1 MPGGACQA
9 AGLAGSPTMSGV
21 LVEELVRD
29 PGLDLQVATEGNLA
43 LPVRWV
49 HIIEVADP
57 GRFLRGSEVVLTAGV
72 WRASGVTA
80 DEYVARVAEAG
91 AAALGYG
98 LVAADEPWPADVVA
112 AAERHG
118 LTCFVAPVSTP
129 FVAIVERF
137 VASKRAEWEAPLRRQ
152 LDHHAAMVAALR
164 AERGPGSVLRV
175 LRRLLGRPVA
185 LRAQGVGYGEA
196 PVPSYEVPVIGAGLA
211 DASLLLPEPMDELD
225 VGLQTAVAAAMPFLA
240 LELERERA
248 IRATERRYAL
258 EVLDWIESGTGD
270 QGAIGHRLELLGF
283 PADGGV
289 LALVVRGL
297 AVAEVE
303 ALVRPGSLVVER
315 AGEVVVVAT
324 EAPDRPPIAG
334 YAGVGRQGATDELR
348 ASILQARKAVETLQ
362 ARGRPGW
369 LSHDQLA
376 SPTLLLDLQD
386 PALLRAT
393 GEAVLGAIVTADA
406 ERGSDLLHTLAVFL
420 DHGGR
425 WQETADALHVHIN
438 TLRHRLKRVEELT
451 GRSLASTA
459 DRVDLFLALR
469 VQR

>member
-1 MPGGACQA
+1 M
-9 AGLAGSPTMSGV
+9 
-21 LVEELVRD
+21 LVEELVRAT
-29 PGLDLQVATEGNLA
+29 DLELRVVVEGNLA

-49 HIIEVADP
+49 HIVEVADP
-57 GRFLRGSEVVLTAGV
+57 GRFLRGGEVVLTAGV
-72 WRASGVTA
+72 WRSSGVSA
-80 DEYVARVAEAG
+80 EHFVDEVAAAG

-98 LVAADEPWPADVVA
+98 LVHAEEEWPEDVVA
-112 AAERHG
+112 AAAARG

-129 FVAIVERF
+129 FVAVVEAF

-152 LDHHAAMVAALR
+152 LDHHAAMVSALR

-175 LRRLLGRPVA
+175 LGRLLGRPVA
-185 LRAQGVGYGEA
+185 LRSEGSVYGA
-196 PVPSYEVPVIGAGLA
+196 PPAPSYEVPLIGAGLA
-211 DASLLLPEPMDELD
+211 DASLLLPEEMGQLD
-225 VGLQTAVAAAMPFLA
+225 VGLQAAISTAMPFLA

-248 IRATERRYAL
+248 IRATEQRYAL

-270 QGAIGHRLELLGF
+270 QAAIAHRLELLGIA
-283 PADGGV
+283 ADADV
-289 LALVVRGL
+289 AALVVRGL
-297 AVAEVE
+297 DRAEVE
-303 ALVRPGSLVVER
+303 ALAGPGSLVVER
-315 AGEVVVVAT
+315 TAETVVLTAGHPPQAAT
-324 EAPDRPPIAG
+324 AG
-334 YAGVGRQGATDELR
+334 YVGVGQRGPATSLR
-348 ASILQARKAVETLQ
+348 VSILQARKAVEALET
-362 ARGRPGW
+362 RGRPGW
-369 LSHDQLA
+369 LSHEQLA

-393 GEAVLGAIVTADA
+393 GEAVLGRLVAADA
-406 ERGSDLLHTLAVFL
+406 ERGTDLVATLAAFL

-469 VQR
+469 LR

>member
-1 MPGGACQA
+1 M
-9 AGLAGSPTMSGV
+9 

-29 PGLDLQVATEGNLA
+29 PELELRVEVEGNLA

-57 GRFLRGSEVVLTAGV
+57 GRFLRGGEVVLTAGV
-72 WRASGVTA
+72 WRSSGLTA
-80 DEYVARVAEAG
+80 EQYVARVAAAG

-98 LVAADEPWPADVVA
+98 LVSADESWPDDVVA
-112 AAERHG
+112 AARAQG

-137 VASKRAEWEAPLRRQ
+137 VATKRSEWEAPLRRQ
-152 LDHHAAMVAALR
+152 LDHHAAMVSALR
-164 AERGPGSVLRV
+164 AERGVGSVLRV
-175 LRRLLGRPVA
+175 LSRLLGRPVA
-185 LRAQGVGYGEA
+185 LRSQGAVHGER
-196 PVPSYEVPVIGAGLA
+196 PEPSYEVPLIGSGLA
-211 DASLLLPEPMDELD
+211 DASLLLPEEMADLD
-225 VGLQTAVAAAMPFLA
+225 VGLQAAVSTAMPFLA

-248 IRATERRYAL
+248 IRATEQRYAL
-258 EVLDWIESGTGD
+258 EVLDWIESGVGD
-270 QGAIGHRLELLGF
+270 PAAIAQRLALLGI
-283 PADGGV
+283 PADAEV
-289 LALVVRGL
+289 AALVVRGL
-297 AVAEVE
+297 GPADVE
-303 ALVRPGSLVVER
+303 QLVEPGSLVVER
-315 AGEVVVVAT
+315 PGEVVVVA
-324 EAPDRPPIAG
+324 ARPPAVVPDEQVGPAG
-334 YAGVGRQGATDELR
+334 YVGIGRRGPADDLR
-348 ASILQARKAVETLQ
+348 MSILEARKAVETLQ

-393 GEAVLGAIVTADA
+393 GAAVLGPLVAADA
-406 ERGSDLLHTLAVFL
+406 ERGSDLLHTLAAFL

-469 VQR
+469 VHR

>member
-1 MPGGACQA
+1 
-9 AGLAGSPTMSGV
+9 MSGV

-29 PGLDLQVATEGNLA
+29 PELDLRVETEGNLG

-57 GRFLRGSEVVLTAGV
+57 GQFLRGGEVVLTAGA
-72 WRASGVTA
+72 WRSSGVSAA
-80 DEYVARVAEAG
+80 DYVARVAAAG

-98 LVAADEPWPADVVA
+98 LVAADEAWPDDVVA
-112 AAERHG
+112 AAEAHG

-137 VASKRAEWEAPLRRQ
+137 VASKRTEWEAPLRRQ
-152 LDHHAAMVAALR
+152 LDHHAAMVSALR

-175 LRRLLGRPVA
+175 LGRLLGRPVA
-185 LRAQGVGYGEA
+185 LRAQGTGYGEA
-196 PVPSYEVPVIGAGLA
+196 PEPSYPVPLIGAGLA
-211 DASLLLPEPMDELD
+211 DASLLLPEEMDQLD
-225 VGLQTAVAAAMPFLA
+225 VGLQAAVSTAMPFLA

-258 EVLDWIESGTGD
+258 EVLDWIESGVGD
-270 QGAIGHRLELLGF
+270 QAAIAHRLELLGF
-283 PADGGV
+283 AAEAGV

-297 AVAEVE
+297 GVPDVEQLVA
-303 ALVRPGSLVVER
+303 PGSLVVER
-315 AGEVVVVAT
+315 SGEVVVIAT
-324 EAPDRPPIAG
+324 EAPEPPDAAATEG
-334 YAGVGRQGATDELR
+334 YVGVGRRGTTDDLR
-348 ASILQARKAVETLQ
+348 VSILQARKAVEALES
-362 ARGRPGW
+362 RGRPGW

-393 GEAVLGAIVTADA
+393 GEAVLGRLLAADA

-425 WQETADALHVHIN
+425 WQETADELHVHIN

-469 VQR
+469 VHR

>member
-1 MPGGACQA
+1 M
-9 AGLAGSPTMSGV
+9 

-29 PGLDLQVATEGNLA
+29 PELELRVEVEGNLG

-57 GRFLRGSEVVLTAGV
+57 GRFLRGGEVVLTAGV
-72 WRASGVTA
+72 WRTSGLTA
-80 DEYVARVAEAG
+80 EQYVARVAEAG
-91 AAALGYG
+91 VAALGYG
-98 LVAADEPWPADVVA
+98 LVSADESWPDDVVVA
-112 AAERHG
+112 ARAHG

-137 VASKRAEWEAPLRRQ
+137 VATKRSEWEAPLRRQ
-152 LDHHAAMVAALR
+152 LDHHAAMVSALR
-164 AERGPGSVLRV
+164 AERGVGSVLRV
-175 LRRLLGRPVA
+175 LSRLLGRPVA
-185 LRAQGVGYGEA
+185 LRAQGAVHGER
-196 PVPSYEVPVIGAGLA
+196 PEPSYEVAVIGSGLA
-211 DASLLLPEPMDELD
+211 DASLLLPEEMADLD
-225 VGLQTAVAAAMPFLA
+225 VGLQAAVSTAMPFLA

-248 IRATERRYAL
+248 IRATEQRYAL
-258 EVLDWIESGTGD
+258 EVLDWIESGVGD
-270 QGAIGHRLELLGF
+270 RAAIVQRLELLGI
-283 PADGGV
+283 PADAAV
-289 LALVVRGL
+289 AALVVRGIG
-297 AVAEVE
+297 VADVE
-303 ALVRPGSLVVER
+303 ALVEPGSLVVER
-315 AGEVVVVAT
+315 PGEVVVVA
-324 EAPDRPPIAG
+324 AQPPAVVPEGLTG
-334 YAGVGRQGATDELR
+334 YVGVGRRGPADDLR
-348 ASILQARKAVETLQ
+348 VSILEARKAVETLE

-393 GEAVLGAIVTADA
+393 GAAVLGPLVAADA
-406 ERGSDLLHTLAVFL
+406 ERGSDLLHTLTAFL

-469 VQR
+469 VHR

>member
-1 MPGGACQA
+1 
-9 AGLAGSPTMSGV
+9 MSSV

-29 PGLDLQVATEGNLA
+29 PDLDLRVATAGNLG

-57 GRFLRGSEVVLTAGV
+57 GRFLRGGEVVLTAGV
-72 WRASGVTA
+72 WRSGGVTA
-80 DEYVARVAEAG
+80 EHYVAQVAEAG
-91 AAALGYG
+91 VAALGYG
-98 LVAADEPWPADVVA
+98 LVAADEPWPDDVVA

-129 FVAIVERF
+129 FVAIVEAF
-137 VASKRAEWEAPLRRQ
+137 VASKRTEWEAPLRRQ

-175 LRRLLGRPVA
+175 LGRLLGRPVA

-196 PVPSYEVPVIGAGLA
+196 PVPSYEVPLIGPGLA
-211 DASLLLPEPMDELD
+211 DASLLLPEEMDHLD
-225 VGLQTAVAAAMPFLA
+225 VGLQAAVSTAMPFLA

-258 EVLDWIESGTGD
+258 EVLDWIESGIGD
-270 QGAIGHRLELLGF
+270 PVAIAHRLELLGF
-283 PADGGV
+283 PADAAV

-297 AVAEVE
+297 AVQEVE

-315 AGEVVVVAT
+315 SGEVVVVAT
-324 EAPDRPPIAG
+324 EAPATVPIGG
-334 YAGVGRQGATDELR
+334 YAGVGRPGSADDLR
-348 ASILQARKAVETLQ
+348 VSILQARKAVEALES
-362 ARGRPGW
+362 RGRPGW

-393 GEAVLGAIVTADA
+393 GEAVLGGLIAADA

-451 GRSLASTA
+451 ERSLASTA

-469 VQR
+469 AHR

>member
-1 MPGGACQA
+1 
-9 AGLAGSPTMSGV
+9 MSGV

-29 PGLDLQVATEGNLA
+29 PELDLRVETEGNLG

-57 GRFLRGSEVVLTAGV
+57 GQFLRGGEVVLTAGA
-72 WRASGVTA
+72 WRSSGLDAA
-80 DEYVARVAEAG
+80 DYVARVAAAG

-98 LVAADEPWPADVVA
+98 LVAADEPWPDDVVA
-112 AAERHG
+112 AAAEHG

-137 VASKRAEWEAPLRRQ
+137 VASKRTEWEAPLRRQ
-152 LDHHAAMVAALR
+152 LDHHAAMVSALR

-175 LRRLLGRPVA
+175 LGRLLGRPVA
-185 LRAQGVGYGEA
+185 LRAQGVAYGEA
-196 PVPSYEVPVIGAGLA
+196 PEPSYEVPLIGAGLA
-211 DASLLLPEPMDELD
+211 DASLLLPEEMDQLD
-225 VGLQTAVAAAMPFLA
+225 VGLQAAVSTAMPFLA

-258 EVLDWIESGTGD
+258 EVLDWIESGVGD
-270 QGAIGHRLELLGF
+270 QSAIAHRLALLGF
-283 PADGGV
+283 PADAGAGV

-297 AVAEVE
+297 AVQAVDE
-303 ALVRPGSLVVER
+303 LVRPGSLVVER
-315 AGEVVVVAT
+315 SGEVVVIATQAPDAVAT
-324 EAPDRPPIAG
+324 DG
-334 YAGVGRQGATDELR
+334 YVGVGRRGPTDDLR
-348 ASILQARKAVETLQ
+348 VSILQARKAVEALES
-362 ARGRPGW
+362 RGRPGW

-393 GEAVLGAIVTADA
+393 GEAVLGRLLAADA
-406 ERGSDLLHTLAVFL
+406 ERGSDLLHTLTVFL

-425 WQETADALHVHIN
+425 WQETADELHVHIN

-469 VQR
+469 VHR

>member
-1 MPGGACQA
+1 
-9 AGLAGSPTMSGV
+9 MSGV

-29 PGLDLQVATEGNLA
+29 PGLGLEVVAEGNLG

-57 GRFLRGSEVVLTAGV
+57 APFLRGGEVVLTAGA
-72 WRASGVTA
+72 WRSSGLSA
-80 DEYVARVAEAG
+80 EQYVARVAAVG
-91 AAALGYG
+91 VAALGYG
-98 LVAADEPWPADVVA
+98 LVDPDEPWPDDVVA
-112 AAERHG
+112 AAAAHG

-137 VASKRAEWEAPLRRQ
+137 VASKRVEWEAPLRRQ
-152 LDHHAAMVAALR
+152 LDHHAAMVSALR

-175 LRRLLGRPVA
+175 LGRLLGRPVA
-185 LRAQGVGYGEA
+185 LRAEGVGYGEA
-196 PVPSYEVPVIGAGLA
+196 PEPAYPVPLIGAGLA
-211 DASLLLPEPMDELD
+211 DASLLLPEDMGRLD
-225 VGLQTAVAAAMPFLA
+225 VGLQAAVSTAMPFLA

-258 EVLDWIESGTGD
+258 EVLDWIESGVGD
-270 QGAIGHRLELLGF
+270 PGAIGHRLELLGF
-283 PADGGV
+283 PPQAAM

-297 AVAEVE
+297 GVADVE
-303 ALVRPGSLVVER
+303 ALAEPGSLVVER
-315 AGEVVVVAT
+315 SGEVVVLAT
-324 EAPDRPPIAG
+324 EAPEPTTTEG
-334 YAGVGRQGATDELR
+334 YVGVGRRGPADELR
-348 ASILQARKAVETLQ
+348 VSILQARKAVEALEL
-362 ARGRPGW
+362 RGRPGW

-393 GEAVLGAIVTADA
+393 GEAVLGRLIAADA
-406 ERGSDLLHTLAVFL
+406 ERGSELLHTLAAFL

-451 GRSLASTA
+451 ERSLASTA

-469 VQR
+469 AHR